1 MKLELGESPDLADS
15 LMMSVYGLN
24 YYSYMANV
32 EQDDETIILS
42 TDYDPFE

>member
-1 MKLELGESPDLADS
+1 MKLELGESPDFADS

-24 YYSYMANV
+24 YFSFMANQD
-32 EQDDETIILS
+32 QDDETTFLS